1 MLMKIILNMAKR
13 PKSQELNTKIKRKK
27 NSKKE
32 RLMAKVGKKVRIDL
46 ARMDLTRMKVKIKIE
61 PT

>member
-27 NSKKE
+27 ISKKE